1 MKRTAIAFVALTM
14 CLTTMA
20 QDWRQMMSRVEEHS
34 IKSEV
39 LGAERNYTVFLPAG
53 YDIDKEKTYPVLYL
67 LHGMDGTNKDW
78 FDRAHIPCQLRVR
91 DGGHTW
97 EYWHS
102 ALYIALPWVSRQFGK

>member
-39 LGAERNYTVFLPAG
+39 LGAERNYTVFLPAARTRWRTHLG
-53 YDIDKEKTYPVLYL
+53 VLAL
-67 LHGMDGTNKDW
+67 GTLY
-78 FDRAHIPCQLRVR
+78 RTALGEPSVR
-91 DGGHTW
+91 Q
-97 EYWHS
+97 
-102 ALYIALPWVSRQFGK
+102 VSGPMVPMLTCL